1 MCVCD
6 VWTDGKQCYTNRL
19 EEKFWGLVGYMVK
32 MLKVIFPTQNNHF
45 WRTGACATRSDQ
57 FFVVFFIHRWHGG
70 GRKGVICMA
79 ENKYYWNL
87 SCYSTTLSVCNV
99 FQEVWLQYEK
109 VWGLQWV
116 RPPQGLRGPQK
127 QAKIGGV
134 VWASKKPKHIRLRHT
149 LSIKARVYGYN
160 FKFQWS
166 KRRKKVGKC
175 TKTWD
180 KWVKSDWKKNK

>member
-1 MCVCD
+1 MLAY
-6 VWTDGKQCYTNRL
+6 YTEYGNWP

-32 MLKVIFPTQNNHF
+32 MLKLNFPTQNNHF
-45 WRTGACATRSDQ
+45 WRTGACATRNDQ
-57 FFVVFFIHRWHGG
+57 IFVVFFIHGWHGG

-134 VWASKKPKHIRLRHT
+134 VWASKKPKHIRLT
-149 LSIKARVYGYN
+149 LHSAGGPPRGRLGAAGGRVKLTPLTHPFARPKLMYAKLIYGP
-160 FKFQWS
+160 
-166 KRRKKVGKC
+166 
-175 TKTWD
+175 
-180 KWVKSDWKKNK
+180 

>member
-1 MCVCD
+1 VLSWPKCCCSVYVRFGMCVCD
-6 VWTDGKQCYTNRL
+6 VWTDRKQCYTNRL

-32 MLKVIFPTQNNHF
+32 MLKLNFPTQNNHF
-45 WRTGACATRSDQ
+45 WRTGACATRNDQ
-57 FFVVFFIHRWHGG
+57 IFVVFFIHGWHGG

-116 RPPQGLRGPQK
+116 IPPQGLRGPQK

-134 VWASKKPKHIRLRHT
+134 VWASKILPQIFTK
-149 LSIKARVYGYN
+149 
-160 FKFQWS
+160 S
-166 KRRKKVGKC
+166 KRRLNLPQKEGI
-175 TKTWD
+175 
-180 KWVKSDWKKNK
+180 

>member
-1 MCVCD
+1 
-6 VWTDGKQCYTNRL
+6 
-19 EEKFWGLVGYMVK
+19 
-32 MLKVIFPTQNNHF
+32 MLKLNFPTQNNHF
-45 WRTGACATRSDQ
+45 WRTGACATRNDQ
-57 FFVVFFIHRWHGG
+57 IFVVFFIHGWHGG

-175 TKTWD
+175 TKTVSK
-180 KWVKSDWKKNK
+180 KWLKKK